1 MKKKLEDLNCVIVDV
16 REEGTS
22 HILQFRRKFMWDQV
36 RYLSLGDA
44 KLFVK
49 RELGELNLG
58 ETLQDA
64 LHYLCDVN
72 LDRKG
77 VPRKK
82 GNIKNPLTLKLRIR
96 ELFKEI

>member
-1 MKKKLEDLNCVIVDV
+1 MKKKLEDLTYILYDV
-16 REEGTS
+16 RDKETNDN
-22 HILQFRRKFMWDQV
+22 IRFRKKFVWDEV
-36 RYLSLGDA
+36 RYLSIGDA
-44 KLFVK
+44 KFLAR

-82 GNIKNPLTLKLRIR
+82 GI
-96 ELFKEI
+96 

>member
-16 REEGTS
+16 REEGTN

-44 KLFVK
+44 KFLVR

-58 ETLQDA
+58 ETLSDA
-64 LHYLCDVN
+64 LNHLCDGSS
-72 LDRKG
+72 DRKG
-77 VPRKK
+77 FFRKK
-82 GNIKNPLTLKLRIR
+82 ENTNLLTLKLRIR